1 MKFNIKKS
9 IDVKLNVRPVMVDLV
24 HEYVFEGPCRF
35 RKGEELKRE
44 FDIKSYEAMFNQF
57 VETINK
63 SLSVKYFN
71 ILEPK
76 HISWDE
82 SFIIDEAQIN
92 DLAEDIENVDVY
104 LIQAPG
110 VGDFLMEFAVRFK
123 KPMIILG
130 FCINTGTTAG
140 LLARGLDTYPCET
153 MTDAV
158 ETMKLMRVKKALS
171 ESRVLGFTRLNSNN
185 APGMIDSFICLNE
198 VTKKLG
204 VRFRYFNIHEFME
217 QTHNVPND
225 SNSTTPGKRE
235 SNINDEDEKEI
246 NRMLDELIGGSAENH
261 MKRED
266 MFPSMRAY
274 YLINKL
280 LEKTGCNAFTAP
292 CFDICASRRFNEER
306 FTFCLSHSLNNENGI
321 SSACEY
327 DMCALISMIVLSNVA
342 DAPAYMGNTIPNIIE
357 AGWMRSM
364 TEHGLGLL
372 STESVNA
379 VEKEVQGMDNLV
391 FTFHAVPNRKL
402 RGFDS
407 EMAPYG
413 IQSFAHSGWGATIR
427 YDFAKDKGQTITMC
441 RFDPTCSKLFV
452 ARGTV
457 VSGIGYRDKNC
468 SEGVIF
474 QVNDSKDFFNKISI
488 VGNHNPLVYG
498 DYFDQVVKLGK
509 MLKLDVIVS

>member
-1 MKFNIKKS
+1 MNFNIKKS
-9 IDVKLNVRPVMVDLV
+9 IDVRLNVRPVMVDLI

-44 FDIKSYEAMFNQF
+44 FDVKNYEAMYNDF
-57 VETINK
+57 VESVKK
-63 SLSVKYFN
+63 SLPEKYFN

-82 SFIIDEAQIN
+82 SFIIDEGHIN
-92 DLAEDIENVDVY
+92 DLAEEFENVDVY
-104 LIQAPG
+104 LVQAPG
-110 VGDFLMEFAVRFK
+110 VGDLLIDFALKYK
-123 KPMIILG
+123 KTMIILG
-130 FCINTGTTAG
+130 FCLNTMTTAG
-140 LLARGLDTYPCET
+140 LLARGIETFPCET
-153 MTDAV
+153 MADAV
-158 ETMKLMRVKKALS
+158 ETMKLMRVKKALA
-171 ESRVLGFTRLNSNN
+171 ETKVLALTRLNSNN
-185 APGMIDSFICLNE
+185 APGMIDSFICLND

-217 QTHNVPND
+217 QIHNVPND

-246 NRMLDELIGGSAENH
+246 NRMLNEFIEGAAENH
-261 MKRED
+261 MERKD
-266 MFPSMRAY
+266 MFPSMRAH

-306 FTFCLSHSLNNENGI
+306 FTFCLNHSLNNEMGI
-321 SSACEY
+321 SSSCEY
-327 DMCALISMIVLSNVA
+327 DMCALVSMIVLSNIA
-342 DAPAYMGNTIPNIIE
+342 GAPAYMGNTIPNIIE
-357 AGWMRSM
+357 AGWMRAM

-372 STESVNA
+372 SSESVDA

-402 RGFDS
+402 KGFDS
-407 EMAPYG
+407 EPAPYG

-427 YDFAKDKGQTITMC
+427 YDFAKDKGQKITMC
-441 RFDPTCSKLFV
+441 RFDPTCTKLFV
-452 ARGTV
+452 ARGTI
-457 VSGIGYRDKNC
+457 VSGIGYRDRNC
-468 SEGVIF
+468 SEGAIF
-474 QVNDSKDFFNKISI
+474 QVNDSKDFFEKISI

-498 DYFDQVVKLGK
+498 DYYDKVVKLGK
-509 MLKLDVIVS
+509 MLKFDVITS